1 LSLLIARSLLYR
13 HGMMRVE
20 EGVKMRVTAKLP
32 LLAALSTMLGL
43 GGCADKPGGPI
54 PYNVALAPPD
64 QPRPLSIE
72 QNYRIAPLDTVTV
85 NVFRQ
90 KDLSGDYEVDLTG
103 RINMPLIGSVEAVD
117 LTTGQLD
124 QKITAAYSQRYLVN
138 PDVAVGVK
146 SSTRRSVTVDGAVKS
161 SGSYPVSGP
170 LTLLQ
175 AIALSG
181 GASEDANLRR
191 VAVFRT
197 VGGQRQAAAF
207 DLQKIRRG
215 QAVDPPVYAG
225 DIVVVDGSGVKDAQK
240 RILNNI
246 PILSIFRPF

>member
-1 LSLLIARSLLYR
+1 MTLLSKL
-13 HGMMRVE
+13 
-20 EGVKMRVTAKLP
+20 RVTSVMAV
-32 LLAALSTMLGL
+32 ALTLGA
-43 GGCADKPGGPI
+43 CADKPGGPI

-64 QPRPLSIE
+64 QPRALALE
-72 QNYRIAPLDTVTV
+72 QNYKIAPLDTVTV

-103 RINMPLIGSVEAVD
+103 RINMPLIGTVEAVD
-117 LTTGQLD
+117 LTTAQLD
-124 QKITAAYSQRYLVN
+124 QKITAAYGQKYLVN

-146 SSTRRSVTVDGAVKS
+146 ASTRRSVTVDGAVKS
-161 SGSYPVSGP
+161 SGSYPVGGP

-207 DLQKIRRG
+207 DLQRIRRG
-215 QAVDPPVYAG
+215 QAVDPPIYAG
-225 DIVVVDGSGVKDAQK
+225 DIVVVDGSGVKEAQK
-240 RILNNI
+240 RILSNI

>member
-1 LSLLIARSLLYR
+1 
-13 HGMMRVE
+13 MRL
-20 EGVKMRVTAKLP
+20 TSKLP
-32 LLAALSTMLGL
+32 ASAALAAMLAL
-43 GGCADKPGGPI
+43 GACVDKPGGPI

-64 QPRPLSIE
+64 QPRALSIE
-72 QNYRIAPLDTVTV
+72 ENYRIAPLDTVTV
-85 NVFRQ
+85 SVFRQ

-103 RINMPLIGSVEAVD
+103 RINMPLIGAVEAVE
-117 LTTGQLD
+117 LTAAQLD
-124 QKITAAYSQRYLVN
+124 QKITAAYGKRYLVN
-138 PDVAVGVK
+138 PDVGVGVK

-161 SGSYPVSGP
+161 SGSYPVNGP

-197 VGGQRQAAAF
+197 IAGQRQAAAF
-207 DLQKIRRG
+207 DLQRIRRG

-225 DIVVVDGSGVKDAQK
+225 DIVVVDGSGVKETQK
-240 RILNNI
+240 RILGNL

>member
-1 LSLLIARSLLYR
+1 MMRSTSKLPYLIALA
-13 HGMMRVE
+13 
-20 EGVKMRVTAKLP
+20 GV
-32 LLAALSTMLGL
+32 LAV

-54 PYNVALAPPD
+54 PYNVALPPPD
-64 QPRPLSIE
+64 QPKALSLE
-72 QNYRIAPLDTVTV
+72 ENYRIAPLDTVTV

-103 RINMPLIGSVEAVD
+103 RISMPLIGALEAVD
-117 LTTGQLD
+117 LTTAQLD
-124 QKITAAYSQRYLVN
+124 QKITSAYSKKYLVN

-146 SSTRRSVTVDGAVKS
+146 SSTRRSVTVDGAVKQ
-161 SGSYPVSGP
+161 SGSFPVNGP
-170 LTLLQ
+170 VTLMQ
-175 AIALSG
+175 ALALSG
-181 GASEDANLRR
+181 GATEDANLRR

-197 VGGQRQAAAF
+197 VSGQRQAAAF
-207 DLQKIRRG
+207 DLLSIRRG

-225 DIVVVDGSGVKDAQK
+225 DIIVVDGSSVKDAQK

>member
-1 LSLLIARSLLYR
+1 MRSY
-13 HGMMRVE
+13 
-20 EGVKMRVTAKLP
+20 TKLP
-32 LLAALSTMLGL
+32 MLTALCALLAL

-54 PYNVALAPPD
+54 PYNVALPPPD
-64 QPRPLSIE
+64 QPRVLGLE
-72 QNYRIAPLDTVTV
+72 ENYRIAPLDTVTV

-103 RINMPLIGSVEAVD
+103 RINMPLIGSVEAVE
-117 LTTGQLD
+117 LTAAQLD
-124 QKITAAYSQRYLVN
+124 QRITSAYSKRYLVN

-161 SGSYPVSGP
+161 SGSFPINGP
-170 LTLLQ
+170 LTLMQ

-181 GASEDANLRR
+181 GAAEDANLRR

-197 VGGQRQAAAF
+197 VAGQRQAAAF
-207 DLQKIRRG
+207 DLQQIRRG
-215 QAVDPPVYAG
+215 QATDPPVYAG
-225 DIVVVDGSGVKDAQK
+225 DIVVVDGSSVKETQK
-240 RILNNI
+240 RLLSNL

>member
-1 LSLLIARSLLYR
+1 MHLTS
-13 HGMMRVE
+13 
-20 EGVKMRVTAKLP
+20 TLP
-32 LLAALSTMLGL
+32 VVAALFGMLAL
-43 GGCADKPGGPI
+43 GACADKPGGPI
-54 PYNVALAPPD
+54 PYNVSLAPPD
-64 QPRPLSIE
+64 QPRALSLE
-72 QNYRIAPLDTVTV
+72 ENYRIAPLDTVTV

-103 RINMPLIGSVEAVD
+103 RISMPLIGSVEAGD
-117 LTTGQLD
+117 LTTAQLD
-124 QKITAAYSQRYLVN
+124 QKITAAYSLRYLVN

-161 SGSYPVSGP
+161 SGSFPVNGP

-181 GASEDANLRR
+181 GASDDANLRR

-197 VGGQRQAAAF
+197 VAGQRQAAAF

-215 QAVDPPVYAG
+215 QAADPPIFAG
-225 DIVVVDGSGVKDAQK
+225 DIVVVDGSGVKELQK
-240 RILNNI
+240 RILSNI

>member
-1 LSLLIARSLLYR
+1 
-13 HGMMRVE
+13 MRL
-20 EGVKMRVTAKLP
+20 TTKLP
-32 LLAALSTMLGL
+32 VFAAVSLVMALA
-43 GGCADKPGGPI
+43 GCADKPGGPI

-64 QPRPLSIE
+64 QPRALSLE
-72 QNYRIAPLDTVTV
+72 ENYRIAPLDTVTV

-103 RINMPLIGSVEAVD
+103 RISMPLIGSIEAVD
-117 LTTGQLD
+117 LTTAQLD
-124 QKITAAYSQRYLVN
+124 QKLTAAYGKKYLVN

-146 SSTRRSVTVDGAVKS
+146 SSTRRAVTVDGAVKS
-161 SGSYPVSGP
+161 SGSYPVNGP

-197 VGGQRQAAAF
+197 VSGQRQAAAF
-207 DLQKIRRG
+207 DLQRIRRG
-215 QAVDPPVYAG
+215 QAADPAIYAG
-225 DIVVVDGSGVKDAQK
+225 DIVVVDGSGVKETQK
-240 RILNNI
+240 RILSNI